1 MGPPGMGGAIPMMQ
15 PPGQGAGPLP
25 PRMGAPPSRPSL
37 PGTTPPSARAG
48 QPFGGGYVQP
58 AVGMSGDFD
67 QPLAET
73 FRALTV
79 SSGPGGGS
87 VISPAELQRPT
98 PEELAEPMR
107 LDTRGDSGRQ
117 RGQCPPK
124 YMRMTTNALPNSPA
138 TKGKAALPL
147 GAIIK
152 PMARDDAAPVAV
164 VNFGAVGVVRCRRCR
179 TYVNPFVT
187 FIDGGRRWRCNVC
200 SLAND
205 CPSDYICD
213 LDEHGVRRDVAERPE
228 LSSGVVEF
236 VAPAEYM
243 VRPPQ
248 PPVFL
253 FVVEVSYAA
262 VSSGMLRC
270 VAATLAHTI
279 DHLPGG
285 ERTQVGV
292 ITYDSTL
299 HFYNLHGSTPQM
311 LVVPEL
317 DEPFCPM
324 PGEALV
330 NLSERR
336 DVVKQLLEKLPS
348 MFGATQATEV
358 ATGPALKAAYTVAQ
372 HVGGKVSLFSAT
384 RPTVGDGKLL
394 NREGAGG
401 AANGKGAEG
410 GGLLA
415 PACDFYKT
423 LAVDC
428 SKQQLCID
436 VWACHSAY
444 ADLAT
449 LALLARHT
457 GGSVQHFPAFSDV
470 AAGERLSRA
479 LQHSLTREQ
488 GLEAVMR
495 VRASRGLRIAAFYG
509 HFFIRGVDL
518 LALPNVDEDKSFAVE
533 IAHEENEIGA
543 STACLQAALLY
554 TTTSGERRIRVL
566 TLELPVTSA
575 LNSIF
580 DSADVDAC
588 VALTARLAAE
598 ATLSASP
605 LTGAE
610 KLQNACLEALRAYRS
625 LCPPHAKT
633 TAALLLP
640 ENLRLLPLYTL
651 AAMKAAL
658 YASPAEA
665 RADERAALIATIA
678 NASATEATVLAHP
691 RLFQAYPPLEK
702 GPNGL
707 PAPLPLSAQSVQTNV
722 AYLLDDG
729 AQLSL
734 WFGRDVPSEMLQA
747 AFGWPSLQG
756 VDLATLRLL
765 PPNTSPV
772 AAEIHALV
780 DAARVGR
787 PAGWTPLRVLVQGTS
802 DAPFVRALIEDQT
815 KQMMSYPEFL
825 LHCHRYI
832 LSKA

>member
-1 MGPPGMGGAIPMMQ
+1 
-15 PPGQGAGPLP
+15 
-25 PRMGAPPSRPSL
+25 
-37 PGTTPPSARAG
+37 
-48 QPFGGGYVQP
+48 
-58 AVGMSGDFD
+58 
-67 QPLAET
+67 
-73 FRALTV
+73 
-79 SSGPGGGS
+79 
-87 VISPAELQRPT
+87 
-98 PEELAEPMR
+98 
-107 LDTRGDSGRQ
+107 
-117 RGQCPPK
+117 
-124 YMRMTTNALPNSPA
+124 
-138 TKGKAALPL
+138 
-147 GAIIK
+147 
-152 PMARDDAAPVAV
+152 
-164 VNFGAVGVVRCRRCR
+164 
-179 TYVNPFVT
+179 
-187 FIDGGRRWRCNVC
+187 
-200 SLAND
+200 
-205 CPSDYICD
+205 
-213 LDEHGVRRDVAERPE
+213 
-228 LSSGVVEF
+228 
-236 VAPAEYM
+236 
-243 VRPPQ
+243 
-248 PPVFL
+248 
-253 FVVEVSYAA
+253 
-262 VSSGMLRC
+262 
-270 VAATLAHTI
+270 
-279 DHLPGG
+279 
-285 ERTQVGV
+285 
-292 ITYDSTL
+292 
-299 HFYNLHGSTPQM
+299 
-311 LVVPEL
+311 
-317 DEPFCPM
+317 
-324 PGEALV
+324 
-330 NLSERR
+330 
-336 DVVKQLLEKLPS
+336 
-348 MFGATQATEV
+348 
-358 ATGPALKAAYTVAQ
+358 
-372 HVGGKVSLFSAT
+372 
-384 RPTVGDGKLL
+384 
-394 NREGAGG
+394 
-401 AANGKGAEG
+401 
-410 GGLLA
+410 
-415 PACDFYKT
+415 
-423 LAVDC
+423 
-428 SKQQLCID
+428 
-436 VWACHSAY
+436 
-444 ADLAT
+444 
-449 LALLARHT
+449 
-457 GGSVQHFPAFSDV
+457 
-470 AAGERLSRA
+470 
-479 LQHSLTREQ
+479 
-488 GLEAVMR
+488 
-495 VRASRGLRIAAFYG
+495 
-509 HFFIRGVDL
+509 
-518 LALPNVDEDKSFAVE
+518 VDEDKSFAVE
-533 IAHEENEIGA
+533 IAHEENEISA

-588 VALTARLAAE
+588 VSLTARIAAE

-707 PAPLPLSAQSVQTNV
+707 PAPLPLSAQSVQTNA

-729 AQLSL
+729 QQLSL

-802 DAPFVRALIEDQT
+802 DTPFVRALIEDQT